1 MYREDLFAGRAALVT
16 GAGRGI
22 GAEIATTLADLGA
35 DVAVNDV
42 DPETAAETVAAVEE
56 RGQTA
61 VSVVGDVSDPDA
73 VEEIVG
79 TAERELGT
87 VRLAVNNA
95 GANDDDGL
103 VDLPYEEWRKTNG
116 INLDGTFLVGRAVA
130 RRLIDAGR
138 SGSIVNVAS
147 ITGLGP
153 QPGAGAYSPSK
164 AAIIRLTEQMALE
177 WADDDV
183 RVNAI
188 APGLIW
194 TPATDN
200 VYSDDE
206 LFERRRQWVP
216 MRRIGEPADVARTAV
231 YLLAPENDYTT
242 GETAVVDA
250 GASKV
255 GVSEIPG
262 RAQHE

>member
-1 MYREDLFAGRAALVT
+1 MYREDLFAEHAALVT

-22 GAEIATTLADLGA
+22 GAEIARTLADLGA
-35 DVAVNDV
+35 DVAVNDI
-42 DPETAAETVAAVEE
+42 DPETAAGTVADVEE
-56 RGQTA
+56 RGQSA
-61 VSVVGDVSDPDA
+61 VRIVGDVSDPDA
-73 VEEIVG
+73 VEAMVD
-79 TAERELGT
+79 TAESEFGT
-87 VRLAVNNA
+87 VSLAVNNA

-103 VDLPYEEWRKTNG
+103 VDLPYEEWRKTTS
-116 INLDGTFLVGRAVA
+116 INVDGTFLVGREVA
-130 RRLIDAGR
+130 RRLIDTNL
-138 SGSIVNVAS
+138 SGSIVNIAS

-164 AAIIRLTEQMALE
+164 ATIIRLTEQMALE
-177 WADDDV
+177 WAEYDV

-216 MRRIGEPADVARTAV
+216 MGRIGESEDVARTAV